1 MASQVSGQIPKRQ
14 APATPTKSKSP
25 SSSVKDSPQ
34 SVTKGKDKPQSA
46 VKDKSTPRKLKRK
59 ADDVVTP
66 AKDQAKDQ
74 ADSPNLPPRQEVPKK
89 TPKKPLEQRV
99 PEPEPEPALGQEQ
112 EEEQGDGGSP
122 PRPEVPKKTPKKH
135 LEQRVPEPEPEPAL
149 GQEQE
154 EEQGDGDEP
163 EVTQKEQRQGPADDQ
178 SQASGSAT
186 GGFFR
191 RGGDNVSNFAKGL
204 RGAAGRAPT
213 DQAKGAIDSI
223 NEGAKDTAKDAAEG
237 VADKLPLDLSALKGL
252 EVGDGGKILDKDGNP
267 LGQVAEGDPEDL
279 VGQTV
284 GDDGEILDEDGDVIG
299 RVEVLRDAAKD
310 LPEQATDA
318 VGQIKDKL
326 PSLEDLAGLPVSEGG
341 NIKDKTGNVIGHIV
355 EGDPEDLVGHTLN
368 EEGEIV
374 DEDGDLI
381 GRAEVISP
389 EEAAE
394 TLGDQAKTAGVDN
407 LDEKI
412 EELKNNL
419 PDLAD
424 LDGLPVEEGGQIKD
438 QDGMVVGKVVEGDP
452 GDLVGQKITGGKGE
466 IVDDEGDL
474 IGRVEVLSPEEA
486 AKNLTD
492 QVEGAKGTADEA
504 TGDLIPDFSILKGK
518 KVNKKGKILD
528 EEGDVIGQV
537 AEGYDAKALA
547 GKVPNEKGEIVD
559 KSGEVI
565 GKVEVV
571 PGEAADTAM
580 QSLQEELGAGA
591 EVKESAPGVKD
602 LASLEGLE
610 VNSDG
615 NVVDSEGNVV
625 GKLESGN
632 LDDNA
637 GKTVSA
643 RGLVLDEDGNI
654 LGRVGLVTAA
664 GAVDEAQEAA
674 PELPPLSSIE
684 GAVDE
689 AQEAA
694 PELPPLSSIEGFTV
708 NKNGKIVNDDGV
720 PVGELVEGD
729 AKKLSKIGARLD
741 DQGQFWDSRG
751 NVIGKAQTIPVQEKE
766 TEAPFAG
773 LEELM
778 VAKDGW
784 IVDANDNRVGKIVDG
799 DAKKLVGRAVD
810 EDGDILD
817 KHGNT
822 VGHAERWEEPEAPEE
837 EAADLS
843 SLAGLT
849 ANKAGNIIGPDG
861 VPVGRVVEGN
871 LKEVAGKKIDGEGQI
886 WNDAGKVIGRAELIP
901 ENERE
906 TKPEGIFGGLEGL
919 VVNKEGLVEDEEGN
933 IVGKVVEG
941 DAKKLRGRAVDEDG
955 DIVDKYGNVKGR
967 AEPYEVPEEE
977 VQEDDLSSLEGKKV
991 NKVGN
996 VVDEHGVVFGRI
1008 VSGDPKKMA
1017 GRKVDGQGRIW
1028 SDNGKVI
1035 GKAELIPGSEQ
1046 EKPEGEFFGFDGAVV
1061 GKDGVVVDATGKTI
1075 GRIVEG
1081 DPKKLQGRAVDE
1093 DGDILDKSGNTI
1105 GRAERWEPEEKQRDV
1120 NPMSGCKINR
1130 EGEVR
1135 DADGNLIGRLTEGNL
1150 KNLIGKTID
1159 DNGYVVDN
1167 DGNKIGEATL
1177 LENLPDETPEEP
1189 EISPEELEKQKQAEN
1204 DKQLANKMCSILQDT
1219 LNKIEPVCKQ
1229 ITDVSKPALAESAP
1243 Y

>member
-1 MASQVSGQIPKRQ
+1 LSTAQSWSNWTETKDDPSSQSLQDTSSLEPTNMASQVSGQTPKRQ

-25 SSSVKDSPQ
+25 TSSVKNSPQ
-34 SVTKGKDKPQSA
+34 SVTKGKDEPQSA
-46 VKDKSTPRKLKRK
+46 VKGKPIPRKLKRK

-74 ADSPNLPPRQEVPKK
+74 ADSPNLPPRPEVSKK

-99 PEPEPEPALGQEQ
+99 PEPESEPAPGQEQ
-112 EEEQGDGGSP
+112 EEEQD
-122 PRPEVPKKTPKKH
+122 
-135 LEQRVPEPEPEPAL
+135 
-149 GQEQE
+149 
-154 EEQGDGDEP
+154 DGDEP
-163 EVTQKEQRQGPADDQ
+163 EVPQKEQREGPADDQ

-204 RGAAGRAPT
+204 RGAADRAPT
-213 DQAKGAIDSI
+213 DQAKGATDSVTDTA
-223 NEGAKDTAKDAAEG
+223 EGAKDTAQDAAEG

-284 GDDGEILDEDGDVIG
+284 GDGGEILDEDGDVIG
-299 RVEVLRDAAKD
+299 RVEVLPDAAKD
-310 LPEQATDA
+310 LPDQATDA
-318 VGQIKDKL
+318 VDQIKDKL
-326 PSLEDLAGLPVSEGG
+326 PSLEDLTGLPVSEGG
-341 NIKDKTGNVIGHIV
+341 DINDKAGNVIGHIV

-368 EEGEIV
+368 EEGEIF

-438 QDGMVVGKVVEGDP
+438 QDGNVVGKVVEGDP
-452 GDLVGQKITGGKGE
+452 EDLVGQKIAGGEGE

-492 QVEGAKGTADEA
+492 QVEGAKDKADEA
-504 TGDLIPDFSILKGK
+504 TGDLTPDFSILKGK

-547 GKVPNEKGEIVD
+547 GKTPNEKGEIVD

-580 QSLQEELGAGA
+580 QSLQEELGAA
-591 EVKESAPGVKD
+591 ADAKESAPGVKD

-632 LDDNA
+632 LDDIA

-643 RGLVLDEDGNI
+643 RGLVVDEDGNI
-654 LGRVGLVTAA
+654 LGRISLVNA
-664 GAVDEAQEAA
+664 
-674 PELPPLSSIE
+674 E

-708 NKNGKIVNDDGV
+708 NKSGKIVNDDGA

-751 NVIGKAQTIPVQEKE
+751 NVIGKAQTIPVEDKE

-773 LEELM
+773 LEELI

-822 VGHAERWEEPEAPEE
+822 VGHAERWEEPDAPEE

-849 ANKAGNIIGPDG
+849 ANKAGNVIGPDG
-861 VPVGRVVEGN
+861 VPVARVVEGN

-886 WNDAGKVIGRAELIP
+886 WSDAGKVIGRAELIP

-919 VVNKEGLVEDEEGN
+919 VVNKEGLVENEEGN

-991 NKVGN
+991 NKAGN
-996 VVDEHGVVFGRI
+996 VVDDHGVVFGRI

-1017 GRKVDGQGRIW
+1017 GRKVDGQGQIW

-1035 GKAELIPGSEQ
+1035 GKAELIPGNEQ

-1061 GKDGVVVDATGKTI
+1061 GKDGVVVDTTGKTI

-1120 NPMSGCKINR
+1120 NPMSGRKINR

-1135 DADGNLIGRLTEGNL
+1135 DADGNLIGRLTDGNL
-1150 KNLIGKTID
+1150 KNLIGKAID

-1189 EISPEELEKQKQAEN
+1189 EISPEELEKQKQEEN

-1219 LNKIEPVCKQ
+1219 LGKVEPVCKQ